1 MLSWI
6 AQGKSNRDIAAI
18 LALSPRTID
27 KHLEV
32 IFGKLSVE
40 NRTAAAAVILSV
52 RPGP

>member
-27 KHLEV
+27 KHIAV
-32 IFGKLSVE
+32 IFGKSAVE
-40 NRTAAAAVILSV
+40 NRTAAAAMILSS
-52 RPGP
+52 RLT